1 MLAKIEVFGN
11 NICCRLEILRKTY
24 RETGVTTK
32 TSCHLL
38 LMKKNLLYEELVRND
53 PIFLVK
59 LIENM
64 IKKYKCLTQ
73 MKKIIK
79 SIIDI
84 GSKYKYN
91 KYSKD
96 DYERQDKSR
105 WSVMYYYTGL
115 EILMK
120 EDEKGNCNIDK
131 NKQLHELFRSVSYIM
146 TDNFESV
153 KLENKQTNLLV
164 NKLRLSINLNR
175 QSTILPNAI
184 EFNKEMK
191 GERFSLIS
199 RKGEQYESIEKLK
212 ERLDKVSEENREL
225 TEQLANLKKS
235 KNKDVDEID
244 NDFKMN
250 NFLRLDSL
258 NIKNFSKKNL
268 SKIKRISSY
277 NNNLI
282 ANKETIKKR
291 SNSSKNKKSHNT
303 KISQCFDN

>member
-1 MLAKIEVFGN
+1 
-11 NICCRLEILRKTY
+11 
-24 RETGVTTK
+24 
-32 TSCHLL
+32 
-38 LMKKNLLYEELVRND
+38 
-53 PIFLVK
+53 
-59 LIENM
+59 
-64 IKKYKCLTQ
+64 
-73 MKKIIK
+73 
-79 SIIDI
+79 
-84 GSKYKYN
+84 
-91 KYSKD
+91 
-96 DYERQDKSR
+96 
-105 WSVMYYYTGL
+105 MYYYTGL

-291 SNSSKNKKSHNT
+291 SNSLKNKKSHNT